1 MRTCARHIL
10 NLVVVATLLLS
21 LGQAMPARAQEDPE
35 KLIPKIIAQMTPE
48 AKVGQLFVVA
58 FPGTNATIGSDIGDL
73 ISELS
78 RRRRGAIYG
87 QRQHCQL
94 DRVTPTQTAS
104 LIASLQNLARTAA
117 NTPGAGGRATP
128 FIPLFV
134 ALEQSG
140 NGLPHTQLTGG
151 MSPLPSPMALGATWK
166 PEDAFNVG
174 KVVGTEL
181 AAVGVNLLLGPS
193 LDVLD
198 TPRPADAG
206 VNVFGGDPYW
216 VGVMGQNYVRG
227 LRAGSQ
233 GRVAAVLAHFPGQ
246 GGTTEAGDEVERSLE
261 QLKGVELMPF
271 LSTLQPVAGEP
282 RALADA
288 LMTSHMRYRGFTG
301 NIRQRTAP
309 LSLDAQAMQALL
321 ALPEVKAWRD
331 AGGVLVS
338 GSLGAPLIRRYYDPQ
353 LLTFP
358 AQRAALDALQAG
370 NDVLVL
376 SDFGATGTWAE
387 QLANIKSTI
396 KFFQD
401 KYSTDL
407 TFQARVDDAL
417 ARILRLKVRL
427 YPGFDP
433 ASVIVNPAAANLSS
447 VGRSR
452 AVTLQVAQDALTLLA
467 PSPATSAEKPL
478 PVPTPQD
485 SILIFTDDRLYR
497 ECATCLARPLL
508 ITDTLQQ
515 TMVRLYPSRVDAARI
530 TSLTFSNLFAFLN
543 PTTPAASG
551 VDVGAA
557 LAAANWVVFAALDP
571 DAAAPQSTVLKQ
583 LVAQRPGLLANK
595 KVILFAFD
603 APHYLEP
610 EVIARA
616 TAVYALY
623 GRTDPFVE
631 VAVRALFGDAKP
643 LGNPPVDVDA
653 IRYRLIV
660 QSEPNPNQIIQLF
673 IGDEPKEAGATP
685 VPVEIKV
692 GDTLKLRTGAITDR
706 NGHPVPDGTQV
717 TFSRTFSQSV
727 ELPPLVAPTRN
738 GVATISFPLD
748 RIGPLRVRAS
758 SEPAMTSF
766 TLQLSVA
773 EQPSQAGG
781 HLTAHV
787 YADAGA
793 DGDSHLDAR
802 SHTYADLHTAA
813 CPDPA
818 SSRKSYWVGLNDLLL
833 ALVGVIVMGGVGY
846 WTQRTRR
853 RSGEADM
860 DATSRAVR
868 WGLWSVL
875 AGLIGYVLYGLRAPG
890 SLWARTALGAW
901 TALVVAMIFGVV
913 PVLVGFRI
921 LDLSLLG
928 ENEIRIESKTHT
940 ETSQRVEQRRELCS
954 GRLNRGHHA
963 GFDHLWREQRDHQRQ
978 HEQHQAR
985 HHHHA
990 IAREHGGPHGWLW
1003 RKRSAVGLWG
1013 RAEQFGL
1020 EGCDARRPV
1029 GGMQRQRVNDGL
1041 LHAR

>member
-1 MRTCARHIL
+1 MRTRARCAL
-10 NLVVVATLLLS
+10 NLVVVVTLLLS
-21 LGQAMPARAQEDPE
+21 LGRTMPARAQEDPE

-73 ISELS
+73 ILNYHVGGVVLS
-78 RRRRGAIYG
+78 TANGNIVNSAES
-87 QRQHCQL
+87 
-94 DRVTPTQTAS
+94 PTQVTS
-104 LIASLQNLARTAA
+104 LIASLQNLARTASNA
-117 NTPGAGGRATP
+117 PGAGGRVTP

-134 ALEQSG
+134 ALEQNG
-140 NGLPHTQLTGG
+140 NGLPYTQLTGG

-166 PEDAFNVG
+166 PEDTFNVG

-181 AAVGVNLLLGPS
+181 AAVGVNLLLGPT

-198 TPRPADAG
+198 RPHAADAG

-227 LRAGSQ
+227 LRAGGQ

-246 GGTTEAGDEVERSLE
+246 GSMTEAGDEVERSLE

-321 ALPEVKAWRD
+321 ALPEVKAWRE

-338 GSLGAPLIRRYYDPQ
+338 NSLGEPLIRRYYDPL

-358 AQRAALDALQAG
+358 AQRAALDALQAS
-370 NDVLVL
+370 NDVLIL

-467 PSPATSAEKPL
+467 SAPATSADRPL

-543 PTTPAASG
+543 PTASSTATG
-551 VDVGAA
+551 PDVGAV

-571 DAAAPQSTVLKQ
+571 DVAVPQSTVLKQ

-595 KVILFAFD
+595 KVIIFAFD

-616 TAVYALY
+616 TAAYALY

-643 LGNPPVDVDA
+643 QGNPPVDVDA
-653 IRYRLIV
+653 IRYRLII

-673 IGDEPKEAGATP
+673 IGDEPKEPGATP

-692 GDTLKLRTGAITDR
+692 GDTLKLRTGMIIDR

-727 ELPPLVAPTRN
+727 ELPLLVAPTRN
-738 GVATISFPLD
+738 GVATVSFPLD

-758 SEPAMTSF
+758 SDPAMASF
-766 TLQLSVA
+766 TLQLTVA
-773 EQPSQAGG
+773 EQPSRPQFITPTALPATPTPEPTVTATSTPVPT
-781 HLTAHV
+781 LTPTSTPPPPTT
-787 YADAGA
+787 G
-793 DGDSHLDAR
+793 SL
-802 SHTYADLHTAA
+802 T
-813 CPDPA
+813 
-818 SSRKSYWVGLNDLLL
+818 KSYWVGLNDLLL
-833 ALVGVIVMGGVGY
+833 ALVGVISMGGIGY

-853 RSGEADM
+853 RSGEADT

-890 SLWARTALGAW
+890 SLVIRAALGAW
-901 TALVVAMIFGVV
+901 AALVVATIFGVV
-913 PVLVGFRI
+913 PVLVGSRI
-921 LDLSLLG
+921 LDWALFRG
-928 ENEIRIESKTHT
+928 ERN
-940 ETSQRVEQRRELCS
+940 
-954 GRLNRGHHA
+954 LNR
-963 GFDHLWREQRDHQRQ
+963 
-978 HEQHQAR
+978 
-985 HHHHA
+985 
-990 IAREHGGPHGWLW
+990 
-1003 RKRSAVGLWG
+1003 K
-1013 RAEQFGL
+1013 
-1020 EGCDARRPV
+1020 
-1029 GGMQRQRVNDGL
+1029 
-1041 LHAR
+1041 

>member
-1 MRTCARHIL
+1 
-10 NLVVVATLLLS
+10 
-21 LGQAMPARAQEDPE
+21 
-35 KLIPKIIAQMTPE
+35 
-48 AKVGQLFVVA
+48 
-58 FPGTNATIGSDIGDL
+58 
-73 ISELS
+73 
-78 RRRRGAIYG
+78 
-87 QRQHCQL
+87 
-94 DRVTPTQTAS
+94 
-104 LIASLQNLARTAA
+104 
-117 NTPGAGGRATP
+117 
-128 FIPLFV
+128 
-134 ALEQSG
+134 
-140 NGLPHTQLTGG
+140 
-151 MSPLPSPMALGATWK
+151 
-166 PEDAFNVG
+166 
-174 KVVGTEL
+174 
-181 AAVGVNLLLGPS
+181 
-193 LDVLD
+193 
-198 TPRPADAG
+198 
-206 VNVFGGDPYW
+206 
-216 VGVMGQNYVRG
+216 
-227 LRAGSQ
+227 
-233 GRVAAVLAHFPGQ
+233 
-246 GGTTEAGDEVERSLE
+246 
-261 QLKGVELMPF
+261 MPF

-309 LSLDAQAMQALL
+309 LSLDAQAMQSLL
-321 ALPEVKAWRD
+321 ALPEVKAWRE

-338 GSLGAPLIRRYYDPQ
+338 GSLGKPLIRRYYDP
-353 LLTFP
+353 LLSTFP

-396 KFFQD
+396 RFFQD

-433 ASVIVNPAAANLSS
+433 ASVIVNPAAANLS

-467 PSPATSAEKPL
+467 PAPATSAEKSL

-485 SILIFTDDRLYR
+485 SILIFTDDRFYR
-497 ECATCLARPLL
+497 ECATCQARPLL

-515 TMVRLYPSRVDAARI
+515 TMVRLYPNRVDAARI

-543 PTTPAASG
+543 PTTSATPG

-571 DAAAPQSTVLKQ
+571 DAAAPQSTVLRQ

-595 KVILFAFD
+595 KIILFAFD

-616 TAVYALY
+616 TAAYALY

-643 LGNPPVDVDA
+643 QGNPPVDVDA

-673 IGDEPKEAGATP
+673 IGDAPKEAGATP

-727 ELPPLVAPTRN
+727 DLPLLVAPTRN
-738 GVATISFPLD
+738 GVATISLPLD

-758 SEPAMTSF
+758 SEPAMTSY
-766 TLQLSVA
+766 TLQFSVA
-773 EQPSQAGG
+773 EQPSKPVVISPPTSTPTLEPTATVTSTPVPT
-781 HLTAHV
+781 LTPT
-787 YADAGA
+787 
-793 DGDSHLDAR
+793 S
-802 SHTYADLHTAA
+802 TPPP
-813 CPDPA
+813 PDT
-818 SSRKSYWVGLNDLLL
+818 SKLEKSYWIGLSDLLL

-846 WTQRTRR
+846 WTQRVRK

-901 TALVVAMIFGVV
+901 ATLVVAMIFGVV
-913 PVLVGFRI
+913 PVLIGFRI
-921 LDLSLLG
+921 LGLSLLRG
-928 ENEIRIESKTHT
+928 ERNP
-940 ETSQRVEQRRELCS
+940 
-954 GRLNRGHHA
+954 NR
-963 GFDHLWREQRDHQRQ
+963 
-978 HEQHQAR
+978 
-985 HHHHA
+985 
-990 IAREHGGPHGWLW
+990 
-1003 RKRSAVGLWG
+1003 K
-1013 RAEQFGL
+1013 
-1020 EGCDARRPV
+1020 
-1029 GGMQRQRVNDGL
+1029 
-1041 LHAR
+1041 

>member
-1 MRTCARHIL
+1 
-10 NLVVVATLLLS
+10 
-21 LGQAMPARAQEDPE
+21 
-35 KLIPKIIAQMTPE
+35 
-48 AKVGQLFVVA
+48 
-58 FPGTNATIGSDIGDL
+58 
-73 ISELS
+73 
-78 RRRRGAIYG
+78 
-87 QRQHCQL
+87 
-94 DRVTPTQTAS
+94 
-104 LIASLQNLARTAA
+104 
-117 NTPGAGGRATP
+117 
-128 FIPLFV
+128 
-134 ALEQSG
+134 
-140 NGLPHTQLTGG
+140 
-151 MSPLPSPMALGATWK
+151 
-166 PEDAFNVG
+166 
-174 KVVGTEL
+174 
-181 AAVGVNLLLGPS
+181 
-193 LDVLD
+193 
-198 TPRPADAG
+198 
-206 VNVFGGDPYW
+206 
-216 VGVMGQNYVRG
+216 
-227 LRAGSQ
+227 
-233 GRVAAVLAHFPGQ
+233 
-246 GGTTEAGDEVERSLE
+246 
-261 QLKGVELMPF
+261 
-271 LSTLQPVAGEP
+271 
-282 RALADA
+282 
-288 LMTSHMRYRGFTG
+288 MRYRGFTG

-309 LSLDAQAMQALL
+309 LSLDAQAMQSLL

-338 GSLGAPLIRRYYDPQ
+338 GSLGDPLIRRYYDPQ
-353 LLTFP
+353 VLTFP
-358 AQRAALDALQAG
+358 AQRAALDALQAS

-376 SDFGATGTWAE
+376 SDFGATGAWAE

-427 YPGFDP
+427 YPGFD
-433 ASVIVNPAAANLSS
+433 LSS

-467 PSPATSAEKPL
+467 ASPATSAERQG

-485 SILIFTDDRLYR
+485 SILIFTDDRLYK

-515 TMVRLYPSRVDAARI
+515 TMARLYPSRVDAARI

-551 VDVGAA
+551 LDVGAA
-557 LAAANWVVFAALDP
+557 LAAANWIVFAALDP

-643 LGNPPVDVDA
+643 QGNPPVDVDA

-727 ELPPLVAPTRN
+727 ELPLLVAPTRN
-738 GVATISFPLD
+738 GVATISLLLD

-758 SEPAMTSF
+758 SEPAMASF
-766 TLQLSVA
+766 TLQLTVA
-773 EQPSQAGG
+773 EQPSRVQFITPTALPPTPTLEPTVTVTSTPVPT
-781 HLTAHV
+781 LTPT
-787 YADAGA
+787 
-793 DGDSHLDAR
+793 S
-802 SHTYADLHTAA
+802 T
-813 CPDPA
+813 PA
-818 SSRKSYWVGLNDLLL
+818 PPPTGNLTKSYWVGLNELLL

-860 DATSRAVR
+860 DAASRAVR

-890 SLWARTALGAW
+890 SLWARTAWGAW

-913 PVLVGFRI
+913 PVLVGFRT
-921 LDLSLLG
+921 LDSSLFRG
-928 ENEIRIESKTHT
+928 ERN
-940 ETSQRVEQRRELCS
+940 
-954 GRLNRGHHA
+954 LNR
-963 GFDHLWREQRDHQRQ
+963 
-978 HEQHQAR
+978 
-985 HHHHA
+985 
-990 IAREHGGPHGWLW
+990 
-1003 RKRSAVGLWG
+1003 K
-1013 RAEQFGL
+1013 
-1020 EGCDARRPV
+1020 
-1029 GGMQRQRVNDGL
+1029 
-1041 LHAR
+1041 